1 MKEAAAAL
9 TGRRSTEEAD
19 EGGDGVEEA
28 DEMSIRLEV
37 NVKNKA
43 FKILDPPCLISAAVI
58 KGSFEEPVGLSLKL
72 IVRNGDETTTS
83 YREST
88 TTTAMAMII
97 ENISKDSPF
106 RKTSLKVGNELLTV
120 NGQTCRDPRKACVTI
135 AQTPPG
141 EELTLTALRGSRKMK
156 DKYTHETDA
165 TVSLDID
172 SEGGCPQGGIVGL
185 RKKMRRSFKQDPQ
198 APPTPP
204 LFRRAS
210 DDMQNSMHSSVED
223 ENITNKHMNGHSK
236 SPHSVIHNSCAT
248 FHGARFDSIE
258 ATYEILPEIIGS
270 GSFGTVRDCIH
281 RRTRELFAVKS
292 ILKKSVKNQSLLENE
307 IKLLRQANHANVVRT
322 IDVIE
327 DMSHIH
333 IVMEKCTGGDLFEHV
348 VEQGVRLDEGR
359 VAGIIK
365 SVLDAVSYLHAH
377 NIVHRDLKVSEEYNS
392 LCIDCYTVW
401 TLAVLNG

>member
-1 MKEAAAAL
+1 M
-9 TGRRSTEEAD
+9 
-19 EGGDGVEEA
+19 
-28 DEMSIRLEV
+28 
-37 NVKNKA
+37 
-43 FKILDPPCLISAAVI
+43 
-58 KGSFEEPVGLSLKL
+58 KGSFDEPVGLSLKL

-97 ENISKDSPF
+97 EKISKDSPF
-106 RKTSLKVGNELLTV
+106 RKTSLKVGDELLTV

-141 EELTLTALRGSRKMK
+141 EELLLTALRGSRKMK

-165 TVSLDID
+165 TVCLDID

-204 LFRRAS
+204 LFRSAS
-210 DDMQNSMHSSVED
+210 KDMHNSMHSSVED
-223 ENITNKHMNGHSK
+223 AGTTHKHMNSHHSK
-236 SPHSVIHNSCAT
+236 SPHSVIQTLPRAT

-258 ATYEILPEIIGS
+258 ATYEIQPEIIGS

-333 IVMEKCTGGDLFEHV
+333 IVMEKCTGGICSNMLWS
-348 VEQGVRLDEGR
+348 R
-359 VAGIIK
+359 V
-365 SVLDAVSYLHAH
+365 
-377 NIVHRDLKVSEEYNS
+377 
-392 LCIDCYTVW
+392 
-401 TLAVLNG
+401 